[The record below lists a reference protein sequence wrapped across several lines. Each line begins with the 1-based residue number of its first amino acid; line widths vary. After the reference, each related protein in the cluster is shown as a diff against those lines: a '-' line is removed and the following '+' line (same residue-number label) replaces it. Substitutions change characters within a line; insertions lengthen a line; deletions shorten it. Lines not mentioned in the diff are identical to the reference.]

1 MQISFIFRAPITNYK
16 AVAPKFI
23 SHWDGEST
31 YKAFSVSTQEGLI
44 LFLNYLLRAYMS
56 QASF

>member
-1 MQISFIFRAPITNYK
+1 MAPITNYK

-31 YKAFSVSTQEGLI
+31 YKAFSVSAQEGLI
-44 LFLNYLLRAYMS
+44 LFLNYLLRAYIS